1 MQLFVT
7 DKGFVHVIPM
17 RKKSEV
23 PLALKMFAK
32 EIGAPDAIICDADC
46 EQISQQVRD
55 FCHKIGTSL
64 RVLEEGTPWANRAE
78 LYIGLVKEAVHKDLK
93 ESDSPIV
100 FWDYCAERHARINNL
115 TARNLFQLEGR
126 NAHFSVTG
134 EEGDISNLCQFGWY
148 EWCYYREHTGNFQFP
163 REILGRVLGP
173 EKGEGNAMAQW
184 ILKANGNVVLRRTAR
199 PLNTAELNSEK
210 EKQKRSLFD
219 QLIRKR
225 WGSSI
230 SPPPVEKDVDNIFEP
245 YSNLD
250 EEPREMKEFD
260 DPVDESTGTLRD
272 QQPAYDRLIHS
283 EVVLPHQNAMRAA
296 TVLRRSVTPDGRS
309 VGTYHE
315 NPILNSLVYDVEFPD
330 GEVKEYAANTIA
342 ENILCQVDSEG
353 FTLSELDSILEYTKD
368 ESALEIKDLYFLT
381 RSRTRRMRKTT
392 CGWKLLVLWK
402 DGSKTWLPLK
412 DLKES
417 NPIEVAE
424 FAKSRGVEKE
434 PAFAWWVPY
443 TLRKCDVIISA
454 VKSRVRKAT
463 HKYRVE
469 VPRSVKHAYE
479 INKRNGNNLW
489 TKAIEKEM
497 SNVGIAFDILDEGS
511 QAPIGWSKESGH
523 LIFDVKMD
531 FTRKARWVLDGHKTA
546 DPAGSTYAGVVSR
559 ESVRIALTYAAL
571 NEIDVLA
578 ADIQNAYLQA
588 PSSQKHFVICG
599 DEFGL
604 ENIGKIALIRRALYG
619 GKSAGRDFRNH
630 LRECMAYLKFTP
642 CLADPDVWT
651 RIALKANGSDY
662 WEYVL
667 LYVDDALVISEN
679 GKDILVNQIGKYF
692 TMKPGSIGPP
702 SLYLGGHMR
711 NVTLENGVKAWGFSL
726 SQYVQAAVKNIEE
739 HLGKKNEKLRAKALT
754 PICTSYRPEIDTTP
768 ELNAVDSAYY
778 QSLIGIL

>member
-1 MQLFVT
+1 
-7 DKGFVHVIPM
+7 
-17 RKKSEV
+17 
-23 PLALKMFAK
+23 
-32 EIGAPDAIICDADC
+32 
-46 EQISQQVRD
+46 
-55 FCHKIGTSL
+55 
-64 RVLEEGTPWANRAE
+64 
-78 LYIGLVKEAVHKDLK
+78 
-93 ESDSPIV
+93 
-100 FWDYCAERHARINNL
+100 
-115 TARNLFQLEGR
+115 
-126 NAHFSVTG
+126 
-134 EEGDISNLCQFGWY
+134 
-148 EWCYYREHTGNFQFP
+148 
-163 REILGRVLGP
+163 
-173 EKGEGNAMAQW
+173 
-184 ILKANGNVVLRRTAR
+184 
-199 PLNTAELNSEK
+199 
-210 EKQKRSLFD
+210 
-219 QLIRKR
+219 
-225 WGSSI
+225 
-230 SPPPVEKDVDNIFEP
+230 
-245 YSNLD
+245 
-250 EEPREMKEFD
+250 
-260 DPVDESTGTLRD
+260 
-272 QQPAYDRLIHS
+272 
-283 EVVLPHQNAMRAA
+283 
-296 TVLRRSVTPDGRS
+296 
-309 VGTYHE
+309 
-315 NPILNSLVYDVEFPD
+315 
-330 GEVKEYAANTIA
+330 
-342 ENILCQVDSEG
+342 
-353 FTLSELDSILEYTKD
+353 
-368 ESALEIKDLYFLT
+368 
-381 RSRTRRMRKTT
+381 MRKTT

-443 TLRKCDVIISA
+443 TLRKRDVIISA

-511 QAPIGWSKESGH
+511 QAPICWSKESGH

-578 ADIQNAYLQA
+578 ADIQNSYLQA

-599 DEFGL
+599 DEFRL

-651 RIALKANGSDY
+651 RIALKANGSEY

-778 QSLIGIL
+778 QSLIGILRWMVELGRVDICLEVSMLSSHLALPRQGHLEQLYHIFSYLKRNHNSEMIFDPSNPVVDESLFARRDWTATEFGLKTEEELPTNMPQARGMGFVMRSFVDADHAGDSITRKSRTGFLVYLNSETCLLDVQEAEWCGNKLFRI